1 MQNVPNP
8 LIPAQEEIHRTAHAQ
23 DLIEVPKRAK
33 LDRDA
38 EAQQSSKSFPVTET
52 L

>member
-8 LIPAQEEIHRTAHAQ
+8 LIPAQEELHRTAHAQ

-33 LDRDA
+33 LDREA
-38 EAQQSSKSFPVTET
+38 EGQQSSTALPVIET
-52 L
+52 P